1 MELESNSLKVICYS
15 GHTYAERP
23 RSFTWEG
30 IEYKVEKIE
39 KAWREPG
46 NRLFQVS
53 TKDNR
58 RFRLCY
64 DEIKDQWSLI
74 ELVMD

>member
-1 MELESNSLKVICYS
+1 MELESNSLKVRCYS

-23 RSFTWEG
+23 RSFTWEDK
-30 IEYKVEKIE
+30 EYKVEKIE

-53 TKDNR
+53 TADNR

-74 ELVMD
+74 ELTS